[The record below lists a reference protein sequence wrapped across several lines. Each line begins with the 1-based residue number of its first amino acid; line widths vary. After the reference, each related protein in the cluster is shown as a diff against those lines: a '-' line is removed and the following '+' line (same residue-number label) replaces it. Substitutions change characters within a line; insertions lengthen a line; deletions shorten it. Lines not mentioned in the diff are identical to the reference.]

1 MNCLPVGNGR
11 NGFVFYV
18 EIKNL
23 ILKFRN
29 VAALVLSAF
38 FFSYNAPALFAIS
51 CLSIEKQIN
60 LVRLSS

>member
-1 MNCLPVGNGR
+1 MNCLPVSNGR

-29 VAALVLSAF
+29 VTALVLSAF
-38 FFSYNAPALFAIS
+38 LVTDSAPALFAIS
-51 CLSIEKQIN
+51 CLSIEKQLN